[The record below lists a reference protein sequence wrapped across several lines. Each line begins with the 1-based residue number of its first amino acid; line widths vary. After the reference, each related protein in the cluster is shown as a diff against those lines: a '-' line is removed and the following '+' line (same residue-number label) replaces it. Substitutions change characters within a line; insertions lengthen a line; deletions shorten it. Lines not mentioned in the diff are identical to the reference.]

1 MKKMSRKGRADFPEN
16 VDREWFHTA
25 FSDDYLRLYAHRND
39 EEAERQV
46 ESAVKLVPFQAG
58 QAVLDIACGSGRHM
72 RAFARKGARV
82 TGIDLSPVLVKAAR
96 GRSSKEGLHVV
107 VCCGD
112 MRDMAYRE
120 EFDGTTVWFTSLG
133 YFAAVSEDRKAIRRL
148 AAALKPGGWWWIDLA
163 NPGYVEANIIPHSRR
178 MIDGVEGRAEVTE
191 ERRLVGRRVEKRIHI
206 VDGLGPRTY
215 LESVR
220 LYRPEEFGPLI
231 KAAGLKTDGVLGD
244 YDGRALT
251 KDAPRQIWYG
261 HKPRGR

>member
-1 MKKMSRKGRADFPEN
+1 MKKMSKKRRADFREDI
-16 VDREWFHTA
+16 DREWFHTA

-39 EEAERQV
+39 EEADRQV
-46 ESAVKLVPFQAG
+46 ESAVKLVPFQPG

-72 RAFARKGARV
+72 RAFARRGARV

-96 GRSSKEGLHVV
+96 GRLAKEGLRVV

-112 MRDMAYRE
+112 MRRMTYRE
-120 EFDGTTVWFTSLG
+120 KFDGTTVWFTSLG
-133 YFAAVSEDRKAIRRL
+133 YFAAVSEDRKAIIRL

-163 NPGYVEANIIPHSRR
+163 NPAFVEANLVPHSKRL
-178 MIDGVEGRAEVTE
+178 IDGIDGKAKVTE
-191 ERRLVGRRVEKRIHI
+191 ERRLVGRRIEKKTRI
-206 VDGLGPRTY
+206 VDEQGPRSY

-244 YDGRALT
+244 YDSRALT

-261 HKPRGR
+261 HKPRSR

>member
-1 MKKMSRKGRADFPEN
+1 MNKKGRAVFREETDP
-16 VDREWFHTA
+16 EWFRTA
-25 FSDDYLRLYAHRND
+25 FSEDYLRLYSHRND

-46 ESAVKLVPFQAG
+46 ESAIRFVPFQPG

-96 GRSSKEGLHVV
+96 GRLAKEGLRVV

-112 MRDMAYRE
+112 MRNMTYRE

-133 YFAAVSEDRKAIRRL
+133 YFAAVAEDRMALRRL

-163 NPGYVEANIIPHSRR
+163 NPTHVEANLVPHSQRT
-178 MIDGVEGRAEVTE
+178 IDGTDGWAEVTE
-191 ERRLVGRRVEKRIHI
+191 ERRLVGRRVEKRIRI
-206 VDGLGPRTY
+206 VDECGSRSY

-220 LYRPEEFGPLI
+220 LYRPDEFGSLI
-231 KAAGLKTDGVLGD
+231 RSAGLKTDGILGD
-244 YDGRALT
+244 YDGRALVQE
-251 KDAPRQIWYG
+251 APRQIWFG
-261 HKPRGR
+261 QKPRS